1 MPPALE
7 PAAHGPVTVFI
18 DGASSGN
25 PGPSGIG
32 AVFTDANGRTIA
44 RMQRSLGHATNN
56 VAEYLAL
63 IYALQ
68 EALARRVDIVEVRT
82 DSELLVRQLAGRYQ
96 VRDSTLRLLHDL
108 AQALRDRFQ
117 RCTIEHVG
125 REFNADADRLAK
137 QAAVLAAPKRN

>member
-32 AVFTDANGRTIA
+32 AVFTDAGGRTIA
-44 RMQRSLGHATNN
+44 RVQRSLGHTTNN

-68 EALARRVDIVEVRT
+68 EALARRVEIVQVRT

-96 VRDSTLRLLHDL
+96 VRDGTLRLLHEL
-108 AQALRDRFQ
+108 AGSLRDRFQ

-125 REFNADADRLAK
+125 REFNTDADRLAK
-137 QAAVLAAPKRN
+137 QAAASFAHTRS